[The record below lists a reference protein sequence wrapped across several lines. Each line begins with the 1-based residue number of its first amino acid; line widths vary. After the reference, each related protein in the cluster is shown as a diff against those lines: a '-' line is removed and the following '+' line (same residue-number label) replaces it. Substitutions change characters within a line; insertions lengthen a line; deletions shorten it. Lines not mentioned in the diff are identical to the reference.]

1 MAINPFISLATGA
14 LRRREEIRDER
25 AESAGELIDVVSD
38 YFFNQ
43 TFPAEEL
50 AIKNDAKLY
59 DSIAQEYTPQVAE
72 GLSKMGYISAADGDL
87 GSLKGL
93 INDLEKS
100 KPGFIEQ
107 LKNADPKDVMY
118 GNLFAD
124 RNKEKTAN
132 LKDNKDLIASVLQDR
147 PELAKLNFGNE
158 LKTGK
163 LTNAQNFLF
172 GGPKLDKSMAPQ
184 IVTALDDKLKTAD
197 TTEEEPTLGERVDYK
212 PPLPG
217 SDVQAK
223 FQNINKQIVDKNSPY
238 GKTVSTGV
246 KGEFIFNLSNDFKD
260 QYNVHT
266 IIAENIERGPEG
278 SGQTQG
284 SIATLATRQIQ
295 NDLINPAV
303 ILNLSNDNLKGKYV
317 TQSGLNTYINLN
329 DAIKENNK
337 NPLKNEL
344 LNDFK
349 LSDTTKGFIAN
360 TIKSLSDS
368 ELSLYDVSENERS
381 IFSGD
386 LKNVSSDQFADA
398 YAQALI
404 ITGYKIYQKH
414 GTLGSDFFF
423 KSLPEIEYA
432 QQDGGIAKVK
442 SFALLEFNKLKNKSL
457 NNRSN

>member
-14 LRRREEIRDER
+14 LTRREEIRDER

-38 YFFNQ
+38 YFFSQ

-87 GSLKGL
+87 GSLKSL
-93 INDLEKS
+93 INDLEKN

-118 GNLFAD
+118 GQLFAD

-197 TTEEEPTLGERVDYK
+197 TTEEEPTLAERVDYK

-217 SDVQAK
+217 SRVETKYAQ
-223 FQNINKQIVDKNSPY
+223 INKSIMDKNPAY
-238 GKTVSTGV
+238 GTAVSTGV
-246 KGEFIFNLSNDFKD
+246 QGEFNFNLAKDYQD
-260 QYNVHT
+260 QYLIHT
-266 IIAENIERGPEG
+266 VIAENVEQSPEG

-284 SIATLATRQIQ
+284 SIATISNNQLQ
-295 NDLINPAV
+295 NEIIKPAI
-303 ILNLSNDNLKGKYV
+303 ILNLGDDNYKEDFV
-317 TQSGLNTYINLN
+317 FQSGLNIYLNLN
-329 DAIKENNK
+329 KAIKANNK
-337 NPLKNEL
+337 NPLDGQL

-381 IFSGD
+381 IFSGN
-386 LKNVSSDQFADA
+386 LTNVSSDQFADA

-404 ITGYKIYQKH
+404 ITGYKIHQKH
-414 GTLGSDFFF
+414 GEQASSFFF

-432 QQDGGIAKVK
+432 QQDGDIAKVK
-442 SFALLEFNKLKNKSL
+442 SFAMLEFNKLKNKSL
-457 NNRSN
+457 NNR

>member
-72 GLSKMGYISAADGDL
+72 GLSKMGYISAADGNL
-87 GSLKGL
+87 ASLKNL

-147 PELAKLNFGNE
+147 PELAKLNFGDE

-163 LTNAQNFLF
+163 LTSAQNFLF
-172 GGPKLDKSMAPQ
+172 GGPKLDKSMAPK
-184 IVTALDDKLKTAD
+184 IITALDTKLETAD

-217 SDVQAK
+217 SDVQTK
-223 FQNINKQIVDKNSPY
+223 FGTISKTIMDQNPSY
-238 GKTVSTGV
+238 GTAVGTGV
-246 KGEFIFNLSNDFKD
+246 EGQFNFNLAGNYND
-260 QYNVHT
+260 QYILHNR
-266 IIAENIERGPEG
+266 IANRIERSPEG
-278 SGQTQG
+278 SGQTQLG
-284 SIATLATRQIQ
+284 VENISSDQLQ
-295 NDLINPAV
+295 NEIIKPAI
-303 ILNLSNDNLKGKYV
+303 ILNLGDDKYKKGFV
-317 TQSGLNTYINLN
+317 FESGLKFYVNLN
-329 DAIKENNK
+329 EAIKANNK
-337 NPLKNEL
+337 NPLDGQL

-349 LSDTTKGFIAN
+349 LSDSTKGFIAN
-360 TIKSLSDS
+360 TIKSLDDT
-368 ELSLYDVSENERS
+368 ELSLYEVDENERA

-386 LKNVSSDQFADA
+386 LKNVAGNQFGAA
-398 YAQALI
+398 YATTLI
-404 ITGYKIYQKH
+404 ITADRIHQKH
-414 GTLGSDFFF
+414 GPEASSFFF
-423 KSLPEIEYA
+423 QSLPEIQYKQSNGE
-432 QQDGGIAKVK
+432 IANIKA
-442 SFALLEFNKLKNKSL
+442 FAMLEFNKLKNKRL
-457 NNRSN
+457 NNR

>member
-1 MAINPFISLATGA
+1 MAINPFVSLATGA

-72 GLSKMGYISAADGDL
+72 GLTKMGYISAADGNL
-87 GSLKGL
+87 ASLKSL

-100 KPGFIEQ
+100 KPGFIKQ
-107 LKNADPKDVMY
+107 LENADPKDVMY

-158 LKTGK
+158 LKKGK

-172 GGPKLDKSMAPQ
+172 GGPKLDKSMAPK
-184 IVTALDDKLKTAD
+184 IVTALDTKLETAD
-197 TTEEEPTLGERVDYK
+197 TTEEEPTLGERIDYK

-217 SDVQAK
+217 SRVETKYSQ
-223 FQNINKQIVDKNSPY
+223 INKSIMDKNPSY
-238 GKTVSTGV
+238 GKAVSTGV
-246 KGEFIFNLSNDFKD
+246 KGEFNFNLAGDYDD
-260 QYNVHT
+260 QYIIHTVIGENV
-266 IIAENIERGPEG
+266 EKSPEG

-284 SIATLATRQIQ
+284 SIATIAGNQLQ
-295 NDLINPAV
+295 NEIIKPAL
-303 ILNLSNDNLKGKYV
+303 ILNLGDDKYKKDFV
-317 TQSGLNTYINLN
+317 FESGLNFYVNLN
-329 DAIKENNK
+329 KAIKANNK
-337 NPLKNEL
+337 NPLEGQL

-349 LSDTTKGFIAN
+349 LSDSTKGFIAN

-368 ELSLYDVSENERS
+368 ELSLYDINKNERD

-386 LKNVSSDQFADA
+386 LANVNSDQFADA
-398 YAQALI
+398 YAAALI
-404 ITGYKIYQKH
+404 ITGNRIHQKH
-414 GTLGSDFFF
+414 GEQASSFFF

-432 QQDGGIAKVK
+432 QQDGDVAKVK
-442 SFALLEFNKLKNKSL
+442 SFAMLEFNKLKNKSL
-457 NNRSN
+457 NNR

>member
-72 GLSKMGYISAADGDL
+72 GLSKMGYISAANGDL

-93 INDLEKS
+93 INDLEKN

-147 PELAKLNFGNE
+147 PELAKLNFGDE

-163 LTNAQNFLF
+163 LTSAQNFLF
-172 GGPKLDKSMAPQ
+172 GGPKLDKSMAPK
-184 IVTALDDKLKTAD
+184 IVTALDTKLETAD

-217 SDVQAK
+217 SDVQTK
-223 FQNINKQIVDKNSPY
+223 FGTISKTIMDQNPSY
-238 GKTVSTGV
+238 GKAIGTGV
-246 KGEFIFNLSNDFKD
+246 EGQFNFNLAGDYDD
-260 QYNVHT
+260 QYILHNR
-266 IIAENIERGPEG
+266 IANRIERSPEG
-278 SGQTQG
+278 SGQTQLG
-284 SIATLATRQIQ
+284 VENISSDQLQ
-295 NDLINPAV
+295 NEIIKPAI
-303 ILNLSNDNLKGKYV
+303 ILNLGDDKYKKGFV
-317 TQSGLNTYINLN
+317 FESGLKFYVNLN
-329 DAIKENNK
+329 KAIKANNK
-337 NPLKNEL
+337 NPLDGQL

-349 LSDTTKGFIAN
+349 LSKSTKGFIAN
-360 TIKSLSDS
+360 TIKSLDDA

-414 GTLGSDFFF
+414 GALGSDFFF

-432 QQDGGIAKVK
+432 QQDGGTAKVK
-442 SFALLEFNKLKNKSL
+442 SFALLEFNKLKNKNL
-457 NNRSN
+457 NNR